1 MHERHLLQ
9 LLSGI
14 LEWVDPP
21 DAVSK
26 AIENGKS
33 DRFGMTHI
41 LVHIPASTQFYL
53 FTFDPQIGSGFIQ

>member
-1 MHERHLLQ
+1 LCLDLDDGKMHEQHLLQ

-14 LEWVDPP
+14 IEWVDPP

-33 DRFGMTHI
+33 DRFEGHSS
-41 LVHIPASTQFYL
+41 A
-53 FTFDPQIGSGFIQ
+53 